1 MSGND
6 FLRKTA
12 DAAFKN
18 EVDSTRPEFYQSG
31 EYLYKCNVTGDFTWF
46 PGYEEI
52 YQGDVKV
59 YECVFH
65 GGMVK

>member
-6 FLRKTA
+6 SLRETA

-46 PGYEEI
+46 QGYEEI
-52 YQGDVKV
+52 LKATSKSMNGCSTA
-59 YECVFH
+59 EW
-65 GGMVK
+65 